1 MESVI
6 RKDKDAAKRPPKH
19 KIATVDSGCNLCG
32 SFRPALYTRGKEHE
46 YTNTTDDVFTIVSC
60 TSCQLIYMDPRPD
73 FRELGTI
80 YPPNYYSYNQDIL
93 RRKANPRSILS
104 SLRYKGFRAKV
115 EKSLKLAGL
124 EEKGKVKI
132 LDIGCGDG
140 HLLNLYREAHGDK
153 VETHGVDFNLE
164 AVVLASAAGH
174 LTYKGRFEDAQI
186 GENQFDLVVAS
197 HVIEHVSDPVWF
209 TEKVSKVLKPGGVFW
224 FETPNIGSI
233 DAKWFKEGHWGGY
246 HFPRHWFFFTPD
258 TIKML
263 AEKTRFTLESIDYVP
278 NAIFWFWTFHSLM
291 VAKSEKLRPLAD
303 FLFPPIDFQKDSL
316 ANFLRICLF
325 SVVDVLIKRRTGQ
338 TSNMIV
344 VFRKPQF

>member
-140 HLLNLYREAHGDK
+140 HLLNLYREAYGDK

-209 TEKVSKVLKPGGVFW
+209 TEKVS
-224 FETPNIGSI
+224 
-233 DAKWFKEGHWGGY
+233 
-246 HFPRHWFFFTPD
+246 
-258 TIKML
+258 
-263 AEKTRFTLESIDYVP
+263 
-278 NAIFWFWTFHSLM
+278 
-291 VAKSEKLRPLAD
+291 
-303 FLFPPIDFQKDSL
+303 
-316 ANFLRICLF
+316 
-325 SVVDVLIKRRTGQ
+325 
-338 TSNMIV
+338 
-344 VFRKPQF
+344 QF